1 MVVNSDGTIEQ
12 VTHYYPYGGVIGD
25 ISTNENVQKYKFEG
39 PRSHQKEIDNLL
51 ARRRAFRRGV
61 ELDRTFG
68 LDNYDIHARQYFAM
82 APMWDRIDPLTEE
95 NPQYSPYSYCMG
107 DPVNYGDYNGCDTTV
122 VNFIE
127 GKWIISTP
135 IISEGDDVF
144 IIKDGDNETI
154 LTNTEGE
161 YGNRMSIVYLESD
174 QFQNFGIYQ
183 LSGTKTCGYVLQPP
197 GAPSSDHNEKHR
209 SISGTYQTGLGTGER
224 WPNYVSVN
232 NDQLYDGKGLRVHYG
247 SSANASTNCILISDL
262 YIKNSQGRVF
272 FDLNKSRNA
281 VESYFNYLGGKRLYD
296 ANGKPLRI
304 TTPPNTNRRVDVY
317 KWKKI
322 PISTITILN

>member
-1 MVVNSDGTIEQ
+1 MSLLFCDFTDLNIDAISKTGIKLCQNEKKHIFAPQKHSNQSICDVGKMASHSF
-12 VTHYYPYGGVIGD
+12 VTRHCEAVHRHDHNYYPYGGVIGV
-25 ISTNENVQKYKFEG
+25 ISTNESVQKYKFEG

-82 APMWDRIDPLTEE
+82 APSWDRIDPLAEE
-95 NPQYSPYSYCMG
+95 HLQFSPYSYCMG
-107 DPVNYGDYNGCDTTV
+107 DPVNFGDYDGCDTTV
-122 VNFIE
+122 VNFME
-127 GKWIISTP
+127 GNWVISTP

-161 YGNRMSIVYLESD
+161 YGNRMNIVYLESD
-174 QFQNFGIYQ
+174 EFQNFGIYQ

-197 GAPSSDHNEKHR
+197 GAPSSNPDERHR
-209 SISGTYQTGLGTGER
+209 SISGTYQTGLGTGKR

-232 NDQLYDGKGLRVHYG
+232 NDQLYHGKGKRVHYG
-247 SSANASTNCILISDL
+247 GSAKASTNCILISD
-262 YIKNSQGRVF
+262 
-272 FDLNKSRNA
+272 
-281 VESYFNYLGGKRLYD
+281 SY
-296 ANGKPLRI
+296 
-304 TTPPNTNRRVDVY
+304 
-317 KWKKI
+317 KKI
-322 PISTITILN
+322 VKEELSLI